1 LAYLPPRGAGSSD
14 ARSFQAQAPRQTA
27 ARSRAQALAEQWRA
41 ADGAVRLLSMRR
53 ELQQTAPLLRLGG
66 ISLALV
72 ADSAGVPI
80 PTPALVDSAGRVAWR
95 QLGLGE
101 TKVKVVLIT
110 QFATGAGIHE
120 RPAGDADYITYLTP
134 DSTDRTTCLAF
145 VPMGPYWTR
154 MFFGAGP
161 GRLPSSSPISPAQ
174 YFGAFV
180 ETLKAGLGP
189 CAYYAAYGTPS
200 RS

>member
-1 LAYLPPRGAGSSD
+1 MASLKRWIGFVLLACVALALAYLPPRGAGSSD
-14 ARSFQAQAPRQTA
+14 ARSFQAQAPQQTA
-27 ARSRAQALAEQWRA
+27 ARSRAQALAEVWRA

-53 ELQQTAPLLRLGG
+53 ELQQTARPLGIGG

-120 RPAGDADYITYLTP
+120 PETQFGGAT
-134 DSTDRTTCLAF
+134 SCL
-145 VPMGPYWTR
+145 R
-154 MFFGAGP
+154 N
-161 GRLPSSSPISPAQ
+161 R
-174 YFGAFV
+174 
-180 ETLKAGLGP
+180 
-189 CAYYAAYGTPS
+189 
-200 RS
+200 